1 MARGSLII
9 CLAMI
14 LFSPLSLSELQ
25 DPQLQEKAFLKA
37 LGLTSRPQP
46 SDPRPVPVRLWKMFQ
61 RRSRSL
67 SEVDSGEDICRMD
80 ELGVEGDTLRHLPNL
95 GKSPL
100 LMWYGMK
107 AVALREVRVAGIN
120 VRVAGD
126 LVSGV
131 GVSVITKVLQRG

>member
-1 MARGSLII
+1 
-9 CLAMI
+9 
-14 LFSPLSLSELQ
+14 
-25 DPQLQEKAFLKA
+25 
-37 LGLTSRPQP
+37 
-46 SDPRPVPVRLWKMFQ
+46 
-61 RRSRSL
+61 
-67 SEVDSGEDICRMD
+67 MD

-100 LMWYGMK
+100 LMWWYGMK